1 VKNLTRQNPRQL
13 IVAQELIN
21 KVKSKCC
28 GIKDNLKI
36 KNNMKK
42 SFVSLLTIAAITFG
56 MASCNSSK
64 KQDAAEQKVEEE
76 AAIAGEVSKG
86 LLTAELKDEVTRF
99 LKDMPDSELPYKV
112 STGEVTIS
120 VANTDFMLP
129 VSKVSEL
136 NTQAQKARAC
146 GIYFADL
153 NVLKAMKKPTTDI
166 ENVLVKL
173 TTDLDIPFAIDIMKE
188 SAPAN
193 ASKEELSK
201 FMKNQEN
208 KLIDAM
214 MENDKADV
222 ELELLGGMAV
232 EYAIVYA
239 NPGLVVKGDA
249 ISAGLSENMEKRI
262 GIIQQITAD
271 LAKYYPDLE
280 QLGTTIAPLS
290 GMVATINTARE
301 SKAKIEEMRANLLK

>member
-1 VKNLTRQNPRQL
+1 
-13 IVAQELIN
+13 
-21 KVKSKCC
+21 
-28 GIKDNLKI
+28 
-36 KNNMKK
+36 MKK

-56 MASCNSSK
+56 MVSCNSSK
-64 KQDAAEQKVEEE
+64 KQEAAEQKVEEE

-129 VSKVSEL
+129 VSKISEL

-201 FMKNQEN
+201 FMKDQEN

-214 MENDKADV
+214 MENDKTDV

-249 ISAGLSENMEKRI
+249 VSAGLSENMEKRLEI
-262 GIIQQITAD
+262 LQQITAD
-271 LAKYYPDLE
+271 LAKYYPDLD
-280 QLGTTIAPLS
+280 QLGKTIAPLS
-290 GMVATINTARE
+290 DMVVSVNMARE
-301 SKAKIEEMRANLLK
+301 SKAKIEEMRTNLLK

>member
-1 VKNLTRQNPRQL
+1 
-13 IVAQELIN
+13 
-21 KVKSKCC
+21 
-28 GIKDNLKI
+28 
-36 KNNMKK
+36 MKK

-56 MASCNSSK
+56 MVSCNSSK
-64 KQDAAEQKVEEE
+64 KQDAAEQK
-76 AAIAGEVSKG
+76 GEVSKG

>member
-1 VKNLTRQNPRQL
+1 
-13 IVAQELIN
+13 
-21 KVKSKCC
+21 
-28 GIKDNLKI
+28 
-36 KNNMKK
+36 
-42 SFVSLLTIAAITFG
+42 
-56 MASCNSSK
+56 
-64 KQDAAEQKVEEE
+64 
-76 AAIAGEVSKG
+76 
-86 LLTAELKDEVTRF
+86 
-99 LKDMPDSELPYKV
+99 
-112 STGEVTIS
+112 
-120 VANTDFMLP
+120 
-129 VSKVSEL
+129 
-136 NTQAQKARAC
+136 
-146 GIYFADL
+146 L

>member
-1 VKNLTRQNPRQL
+1 
-13 IVAQELIN
+13 
-21 KVKSKCC
+21 
-28 GIKDNLKI
+28 
-36 KNNMKK
+36 MKK

-56 MASCNSSK
+56 MVSCNSSK

-188 SAPAN
+188 SAPVN

-201 FMKNQEN
+201 FMKDQEN

>member
-1 VKNLTRQNPRQL
+1 
-13 IVAQELIN
+13 
-21 KVKSKCC
+21 
-28 GIKDNLKI
+28 
-36 KNNMKK
+36 MKK

-56 MASCNSSK
+56 MVSCNSSK

-214 MENDKADV
+214 MENYKADV
-222 ELELLGGMAV
+222 ELELLGVMSV
-232 EYAIVYA
+232 EYSIVYA

>member
-1 VKNLTRQNPRQL
+1 
-13 IVAQELIN
+13 
-21 KVKSKCC
+21 
-28 GIKDNLKI
+28 
-36 KNNMKK
+36 MKK

-56 MASCNSSK
+56 MVSCNSSK
-64 KQDAAEQKVEEE
+64 KQEAAEQKVEEE

-99 LKDMPDSELPYKV
+99 LKDMPDSELPYKL

-129 VSKVSEL
+129 ISKVSEL

-153 NVLKAMKKPTTDI
+153 NILKAMKKPTKDI
-166 ENVLVKL
+166 EAVLVKL

-201 FMKNQEN
+201 FMKEQEN

-249 ISAGLSENMEKRI
+249 TSAGLSENMEKRLEI
-262 GIIQQITAD
+262 LQQITAD
-271 LAKYYPDLE
+271 LAKYYPDLD
-280 QLGTTIAPLS
+280 QLGKTIAPLS
-290 GMVATINTARE
+290 DMVISVNMARE

>member
-1 VKNLTRQNPRQL
+1 
-13 IVAQELIN
+13 
-21 KVKSKCC
+21 
-28 GIKDNLKI
+28 
-36 KNNMKK
+36 MKK

-56 MASCNSSK
+56 MVSCNSSK

-262 GIIQQITAD
+262 DIIQQITAD

>member
-1 VKNLTRQNPRQL
+1 MNTLKKEHHNSAIEELVLNSTSTQFYKEAHNRIYPKIGQIYLEPDNNWGRAPFYSHEKKFAGYTFSTFTFNLL
-13 IVAQELIN
+13 ML
-21 KVKSKCC
+21 
-28 GIKDNLKI
+28 GICA
-36 KNNMKK
+36 
-42 SFVSLLTIAAITFG
+42 LLVITIAAITFG
-56 MASCNSSK
+56 MVSCNSSK

-201 FMKNQEN
+201 FMK
-208 KLIDAM
+208 D
-214 MENDKADV
+214 
-222 ELELLGGMAV
+222 
-232 EYAIVYA
+232 
-239 NPGLVVKGDA
+239 
-249 ISAGLSENMEKRI
+249 
-262 GIIQQITAD
+262 
-271 LAKYYPDLE
+271 
-280 QLGTTIAPLS
+280 
-290 GMVATINTARE
+290 
-301 SKAKIEEMRANLLK
+301 

>member
-1 VKNLTRQNPRQL
+1 
-13 IVAQELIN
+13 
-21 KVKSKCC
+21 
-28 GIKDNLKI
+28 
-36 KNNMKK
+36 MKK

-56 MASCNSSK
+56 MVSCNSSK

-201 FMKNQEN
+201 FMKDQEN

-249 ISAGLSENMEKRI
+249 VSAGLSENMEKRLEI
-262 GIIQQITAD
+262 LQQITAD
-271 LAKYYPDLE
+271 LAKNYPDLD
-280 QLGTTIAPLS
+280 QLGKTIAPLS
-290 GMVATINTARE
+290 DMVVSVNMARE
-301 SKAKIEEMRANLLK
+301 SKAKIEEMRTNLLK

>member
-1 VKNLTRQNPRQL
+1 
-13 IVAQELIN
+13 
-21 KVKSKCC
+21 
-28 GIKDNLKI
+28 
-36 KNNMKK
+36 MKK

-56 MASCNSSK
+56 MVSCNSSK
-64 KQDAAEQKVEEE
+64 KQEAAEQKVEEE

-201 FMKNQEN
+201 FMKDQEN

-249 ISAGLSENMEKRI
+249 VSAGLSENMEKRLEI
-262 GIIQQITAD
+262 LQQITAD

-290 GMVATINTARE
+290 EMIVSVNMARE
-301 SKAKIEEMRANLLK
+301 SKAKIEEMRTNLLK

>member
-1 VKNLTRQNPRQL
+1 
-13 IVAQELIN
+13 
-21 KVKSKCC
+21 
-28 GIKDNLKI
+28 
-36 KNNMKK
+36 MKK

-222 ELELLGGMAV
+222 
-232 EYAIVYA
+232 
-239 NPGLVVKGDA
+239 
-249 ISAGLSENMEKRI
+249 
-262 GIIQQITAD
+262 
-271 LAKYYPDLE
+271 
-280 QLGTTIAPLS
+280 
-290 GMVATINTARE
+290 
-301 SKAKIEEMRANLLK
+301 

>member
-1 VKNLTRQNPRQL
+1 
-13 IVAQELIN
+13 
-21 KVKSKCC
+21 
-28 GIKDNLKI
+28 
-36 KNNMKK
+36 MKK

-56 MASCNSSK
+56 MVSCNSSK

-112 STGEVTIS
+112 S